1 LLNVFGGGNI
11 VAFPCTAS
19 ISVALRQLRHAILA
33 VVLFALFIPAAAAA
47 KRAALVIGNAE
58 YVHSK
63 RLSNPINDATLI
75 ADKLRMLGFSV
86 RLEKNVDARHFAE
99 IVQDFAASLDRET
112 DALFYYAGH
121 GMQFRGENL
130 FVGVD
135 AYLKSEAGLQFETFR
150 LNSIINLLED
160 RASTILFFWDAC
172 RDNPLA
178 EALVR
183 SVGASIGR
191 SPSELTRSGAA
202 PLPPRKSDTLIVF
215 SAAPG
220 KLALDGK
227 GDYSPFAEALGQHIM
242 TANVEIESMLKHVT
256 ADVMKATEHF
266 QRPER
271 LSQLTRDFYFRRE
284 GSEAAAAA
292 SDDAELRRLRKRLA
306 ELELEPALPRRRFR
320 IINAD
325 DPAFRDAI
333 RVTTRS
339 GAPNGEHEEKSAS
352 PARPAPR
359 ETGSLDAS
367 NSPAKNVVI
376 AVKQSAATIIRRL
389 RVSPDAKFL
398 ATGDEDGFVRIIRL
412 ETFEVVSTIRGH
424 TGRVSD
430 LDFSPDSRT
439 LLTAGRDGL
448 VRFWDVQ
455 SGKQLRELREPGTI
469 PYSAKM
475 NSNNPDRWV
484 LMGDRSGRLIAWDL
498 KQNRVITNG
507 IFHHGPIA
515 SVGYQPNGGGIY
527 MSGGGDGQLKIR
539 LPMGQ
544 RKTIQAHSGAI
555 FQASYSTSGKLLYT
569 VGSDRKA
576 RLWNTTKLNA
586 PPPQATLE
594 GHLRYVLAADMSAD
608 EKMLA
613 TGGGDKAI
621 NLWDVN
627 GAKLIGRLEGHT
639 SDVEAVAFSPNGKFL
654 VSTSEDKSVRIWS
667 IENREE
673 LVRLFF
679 RKDDAKYAGV
689 TQDNQIFGDPN
700 SGLFSIYVDG
710 REALG
715 EEADRVVRYIGKRI
729 AIIE

>member
-1 LLNVFGGGNI
+1 M
-11 VAFPCTAS
+11 
-19 ISVALRQLRHAILA
+19 SVALRRLRHAILV
-33 VVLFALFIPAAAAA
+33 VVLFALYMPAAAAER
-47 KRAALVIGNAE
+47 RAALIIGNAE

-63 RLSNPINDATLI
+63 RLSNPTNDAALI
-75 ADKLRMLGFSV
+75 ADKLRTLGFSV
-86 RLEKNVDARHFAE
+86 RLEKNVDARRFAD

-130 FVGVD
+130 FVGID
-135 AYLKSEAGLQFETFR
+135 AHLKSEAGLQFETFR
-150 LNSIINLLED
+150 LNSIVNLLED

-183 SVGASIGR
+183 SVGASSGR
-191 SPSELTRSGAA
+191 SSSELTRSGAA

-215 SAAPG
+215 SAEPG
-220 KLALDGK
+220 KLALDGM

-242 TANVEIESMLKHVT
+242 TANVEIESMLKRVT
-256 ADVMKATEHF
+256 SDVMKATQQF

-271 LSQLTRDFYFRRE
+271 LSQLTRDFYFRRQ
-284 GSEAAAAA
+284 GSEAVAAA
-292 SDDAELRRLRKRLA
+292 SDEEELRKLRKRLA
-306 ELELEPALPRRRFR
+306 ELELEATLPRRRFK

-325 DPAFRDAI
+325 DPTFRDAI

-339 GAPNGEHEEKSAS
+339 GAPSGEPQEKSAS
-352 PARPAPR
+352 PARQAPR
-359 ETGSLDAS
+359 ETSSLDAP
-367 NSPAKNVVI
+367 NPPAKNVVI
-376 AVKQSAATIIRRL
+376 AVKQSAATIVRRL
-389 RVSPDAKFL
+389 RVSPDAKLL

-412 ETFEVVSTIRGH
+412 ETFEVVSTIRAH

-448 VRFWDVQ
+448 VRYWDAEG
-455 SGKQLRELREPGTI
+455 GKQLKELSEPDTI

-515 SVGYQPNGGGIY
+515 SVGYQPNGGGTY
-527 MSGGGDGQLKIR
+527 MTAGGDGQLKIR

-544 RKTIQAHSGAI
+544 RNTIQAHEGAI
-555 FQASYSTSGKLLYT
+555 FQAGYSASGRLLYT

-576 RLWNTTKLNA
+576 RLWNTAKLNG

-613 TGGGDKAI
+613 TGGGDKTI
-621 NLWDVN
+621 NLWDV
-627 GAKLIGRLEGHT
+627 GAAKLTGRLEGHT

-673 LVRLFF
+673 LVSLFF
-679 RKDDAKYAGV
+679 RKDDPRYAGV
-689 TQDNQIFGDPN
+689 TQDNQTFGHQN

-710 REALG
+710 REVLG
-715 EEADRVVRYIGKRI
+715 EEADRAASYIGKRI

>member
-1 LLNVFGGGNI
+1 
-11 VAFPCTAS
+11 VAFACS
-19 ISVALRQLRHAILA
+19 MSVALRRLRHAILVIA
-33 VVLFALFIPAAAAA
+33 LSALFVPPAAAER
-47 KRAALVIGNAE
+47 RAALIIGNAE

-63 RLSNPINDATLI
+63 RLSNPTNDASLI
-75 ADKLRMLGFSV
+75 ADKLRTLGFFV
-86 RLEKNVDARHFAE
+86 RLEKNVDARQFAE
-99 IVQDFAASLDRET
+99 IVQDFAASLDRGT

-160 RASTILFFWDAC
+160 RASTVLFFWDAC

-183 SVGASIGR
+183 SVGASGGR
-191 SPSELTRSGAA
+191 SSSELTRSGAA

-215 SAAPG
+215 SAEPG

-227 GDYSPFAEALGQHIM
+227 GDYSPFAEALSQHIM
-242 TANVEIESMLKHVT
+242 TANVEIESMLKCVT
-256 ADVMKATEHF
+256 ADVMKATQQF

-271 LSQLTRDFYFRRE
+271 LSQLTRDFYFRRQ
-284 GSEAAAAA
+284 GSEAVEAA
-292 SDDAELRRLRKRLA
+292 SDDEELRKLRKRLA
-306 ELELEPALPRRRFR
+306 ELELEPTLPRRRFR

-339 GAPNGEHEEKSAS
+339 GAPNEQSQEKPAS

-359 ETGSLDAS
+359 DTP

-376 AVKQSAATIIRRL
+376 AVKQSAATIVRRL
-389 RVSPDAKFL
+389 RVSPDAKLL

-412 ETFEVVSTIRGH
+412 ETFEVVSTIRAH

-455 SGKQLRELREPGTI
+455 GGKQLRELSEPNTI

-484 LMGDRSGRLIAWDL
+484 LMGDRSGRLIGWDL

-515 SVGYQPNGGGIY
+515 SVGYQPNGGGTY
-527 MSGGGDGQLKIR
+527 MTGGGDGQLKIR

-544 RKTIQAHSGAI
+544 RNTIQAHDGAI
-555 FQASYSTSGKLLYT
+555 FQASYSASGRLLYT

-576 RLWNTTKLNA
+576 KLWNTAKLNG

-608 EKMLA
+608 EKVLA

-627 GAKLIGRLEGHT
+627 VAKLTGRLEGHT

-689 TQDNQIFGDPN
+689 TQDNQTFGHPD

-710 REALG
+710 REVLG
-715 EEADRVVRYIGKRI
+715 EEADRAASYIGNRI
-729 AIIE
+729 AIID